1 VDGAVGERKVMMMN
15 AKREFFISLPVL
27 VLAVIGLYTVI
38 NKLLV
43 PLQEIGLSEEVA
55 RLIITTIL
63 YGVGSLGT
71 YYWMVPVL
79 KRAYPRSFAT
89 PEAKIFSI
97 IYLVVLTLNPLIM
110 VGFKQVGLEKSIL
123 AMFFTP
129 APFTILVM
137 CGYFAWLARRNFA
150 RIVGSKTGEK

>member
-1 VDGAVGERKVMMMN
+1 MMMN

-27 VLAVIGLYTVI
+27 VLAVIGLHTVI

-55 RLIITTIL
+55 RLTVTTIL
-63 YGVGSLGT
+63 YGVASLGA
-71 YYWMVPVL
+71 YYWMVPVF

-97 IYLVVLTLNPLIM
+97 VYFLVLTFNPLLEY
-110 VGFKQVGLEKSIL
+110 GLKQVGLGKTIW
-123 AMFFTP
+123 AQFFTFS
-129 APFTILVM
+129 PFPLAFVIV
-137 CGYFAWLARRNFA
+137 CGYLAWQARRNFA
-150 RIVGSKTGEK
+150 RIVGSKTEEK